1 MAKKSYPK
9 KTKAEKYDEWQQGI
23 VDYFL
28 EDLQRVKDEL
38 EQGVENPRLAWEKEW
53 VNLMQKSM
61 ASGKDYAGKNQ
72 LILSLQTARKNYTDS
87 RWITYNQII
96 KHNKECDENEKWS
109 VPLELLKKENGHMTT
124 VTFVN
129 IKYIYDNDKRY
140 YTEQKMNEMIKNS
153 GGLVSRD
160 NFEKKITLGFN
171 NVYNVSLVEGIEP
184 EIPLKV
190 DFDDYVIDKIVDN
203 YLRNSGVELINAQQ
217 NKAYYIPAEDKI
229 CLPPQ
234 GAFKSEQ
241 GYYSTLLHEIGH
253 SIGHKDRMNREGIT
267 GVGYTDKKT
276 YAKEELVAEFT
287 SVLLNTKLNI
297 HDEDSNESKYN
308 NNLAYIENWIEILK
322 DDPGILMDSFDQ
334 AVKGFDYFIEK
345 SDFELYKEYFVTDKE
360 DTMSIA
366 KKNILEYLN
375 ETFEDTYDN
384 TCFNNM
390 EDVGLLVTTV
400 LDREDNEHQF
410 EAFVDLKNFQFTKL
424 IDGEVLYQESYDSI
438 EQLNEAELANLDEND
453 LMYFDE
459 DKKEIKEFFEK
470 LNGIDRESAQI

>member
-9 KTKAEKYDEWQQGI
+9 KSKAEKYDEWQQGI

-53 VNLMQKSM
+53 INLMQKSM

-72 LILSLQTARKNYTDS
+72 LILSLQTARKKYTDS

-96 KHNKECDENEKWS
+96 KHNQECSENEKWN
-109 VPLELLKKENGHMTT
+109 VRLEFLKKGSGHMTT
-124 VTFVN
+124 VTFVD
-129 IKYIYDNDKRY
+129 IKYVYDKDKRY
-140 YTEQKMNEMIKNS
+140 YTEKQMNEMIKNS
-153 GGLVSRD
+153 NGLISKND
-160 NFEKKITLGFN
+160 FDKKITLGYN

-184 EIPLKV
+184 EVPMV
-190 DFDDYVIDKIVDN
+190 VEFDDYVIDKIVDN
-203 YLRNSGVELINAQQ
+203 YLRSTGVEVINAQQ
-217 NKAYYIPAEDKI
+217 NRAYYAPAEDII

-234 GAFKSEQ
+234 GAFNDRQ

-253 SIGHKDRMNREGIT
+253 SIGHKDRMNREGVSGT
-267 GVGYTDKKT
+267 GFTDKKT

-297 HDEDSNESKYN
+297 HTADSIESKYN
-308 NNLAYIENWIEILK
+308 NNLAYIESWIEILK
-322 DDPGILMDSFDQ
+322 DDPSVLMDSFDQ
-334 AVKGFDYFIEK
+334 AVKGYDYFVEK
-345 SDFELYKEYFVTDKE
+345 SDLELYKEYFVTDKE

-390 EDVGLLVTTV
+390 KEVGLLTTTV
-400 LDREDNEHQF
+400 LDSEDNEYEF
-410 EAFVDLKNFQFTKL
+410 EAFVDLKNFQLTKM
-424 IDGEVLYQESYDSI
+424 IGGEVFYQKTYDNI
-438 EQLNEAELANLDEND
+438 EQLNEAELMGLNESD

-459 DKKEIKEFFEK
+459 DEKEIKKFFEK
-470 LNGIDRESAQI
+470 LNGNEQESVQI